1 MSFFARWT
9 RSLHPSTPRTA
20 RDSLEAVRASL
31 RVSAIKVVQQ
41 PTRSTTDHDALL
53 LALTAACTSSA
64 VAPRQITNA
73 LQRAT
78 TTAVASTSVCLL
90 NASSS
95 LHLLQP
101 KLESIHSGAF
111 LLDEAVTEVNDDEFD
126 EPPTSPISST
136 SSTSSSWSWD
146 FDDTPAVCES
156 PNSQSYQLKL
166 NTVDAWISRQLDL
179 DEDEEAD
186 AWDHGVALV
195 QAEEPA
201 ELEFDLS
208 LAELSE
214 SSEETGRRLR
224 RQTAR
229 LLTAMEAFLAT
240 IRPPPPPP
248 PSKYPYPA
256 YQHTCRLSWP
266 ADVPYPRFVALPPRR
281 PSDWIR
287 LSTSAAP
294 PPASSSTEI
303 EVADPLLL
311 YFGLVAQGKIRKD
324 DEQLR
329 ALVQIRKLHAELLD
343 YQPPVQLV
351 TLLDSIR
358 ELSPSSAKPA
368 SSAVSVLPAWPFRR
382 SALSELGQELSP
394 EEEEERR
401 QLLRL
406 SERDKT
412 TQLVKVLKAHEGL
425 EELDTPKGFLLTG
438 PPGTGKSLLMDL
450 FFQSLPV
457 PHKVRF
463 HYHAFLLSIYQSVHQ
478 ALEKQRLENEEEE
491 RRMNELFQQSGKG
504 GYPWSRREEM
514 KARAISKGW
523 QSVFAGGRSASD
535 PGLNTREFVLA
546 RVALDLIKTQGWLLA
561 FDEVQLVDI
570 AGAGLVSRVM
580 SWYWRL
586 GGVVVATS
594 NRVPE
599 DLYKQGIQRSTLS
612 PFLSALS
619 HRSPVLELSSPND
632 YRLVARSQNP
642 LSPESDAA
650 APGDFGTVEAWKRWG
665 TRSRG
670 WFVKGQEREWEDA
683 LSWVVGEE
691 SGTGE
696 ERSLS
701 VYGRKLRVPWA
712 KGGVARFSFK
722 DLCEKA
728 LGPADYIT
736 IGSEFH
742 TVIVDEVPVLP
753 LNAKNEA
760 RRLITLL
767 DALYETK
774 TRLLAFAEA
783 PIDSLFFPDAIRPS
797 PAAEA
802 PTPPTRSTS
811 SSVSASSSSAH
822 EGSQAPG
829 SSGPVHVLDHSLYSL
844 PPTSALAQSPAKAV
858 YQAQDA
864 AGEIVDALTEE
875 MIGDVQQDLEAPYR
889 PNISAYDQSE
899 GVAAYERDKARA
911 EERKAAV
918 NMLKKQETSRE
929 RQPIHPSAA
938 TPSFQS
944 LAIFTGEEERFAF
957 KRAVSRVH
965 EMSSAEYL
973 VTALHQPLPRAFRTW
988 ERSPSPSPSTASPGS
1003 DSPASAPP
1011 ARHSIG
1017 PKAPLPSGDKLSG
1030 VLDPSDLRMKWPE
1043 GMPPGD
1049 KEVDVR
1055 PGGDGDKP
1063 VLREEHV
1070 WGVREDWG
1078 KKAGRWGEGAAA
1090 YEKGRQ

>member
-1 MSFFARWT
+1 MLLKRFLG
-9 RSLHPSTPRTA
+9 RSLT
-20 RDSLEAVRASL
+20 
-31 RVSAIKVVQQ
+31 Q
-41 PTRSTTDHDALL
+41 PTRAI
-53 LALTAACTSSA
+53 ACTGWI
-64 VAPRQITNA
+64 R
-73 LQRAT
+73 L
-78 TTAVASTSVCLL
+78 
-90 NASSS
+90 
-95 LHLLQP
+95 
-101 KLESIHSGAF
+101 
-111 LLDEAVTEVNDDEFD
+111 
-126 EPPTSPISST
+126 SST
-136 SSTSSSWSWD
+136 
-146 FDDTPAVCES
+146 
-156 PNSQSYQLKL
+156 
-166 NTVDAWISRQLDL
+166 
-179 DEDEEAD
+179 
-186 AWDHGVALV
+186 
-195 QAEEPA
+195 
-201 ELEFDLS
+201 
-208 LAELSE
+208 LA
-214 SSEETGRRLR
+214 
-224 RQTAR
+224 A
-229 LLTAMEAFLAT
+229 
-240 IRPPPPPP
+240 PPP
-248 PSKYPYPA
+248 PSA
-256 YQHTCRLSWP
+256 
-266 ADVPYPRFVALPPRR
+266 
-281 PSDWIR
+281 
-287 LSTSAAP
+287 
-294 PPASSSTEI
+294 STEI

-358 ELSPSSAKPA
+358 ELSPSSADPA

-406 SERDKT
+406 SEREKT
-412 TQLVKVLKAHEGL
+412 TQLVKVLNAHEGL

-619 HRSPVLELSSPND
+619 HRSPVLELCSPND

-642 LSPESDAA
+642 LTPESDAA

-691 SGTGE
+691 KGKGE
-696 ERSLS
+696 ERTLG
-701 VYGRKLRVPWA
+701 VYGRKLNVPWA

-722 DLCEKA
+722 ELCEKA

-742 TVIVDEVPVLP
+742 TVILDNVPVLP

-783 PIDSLFFPDAIRPS
+783 PIGSLFFPDAIHPTPTAESPS
-797 PAAEA
+797 
-802 PTPPTRSTS
+802 PPTRSTS
-811 SSVSASSSSAH
+811 SSTSASSSSAH

-829 SSGPVHVLDHSLYSL
+829 SSGPVHVLDHLLYSL
-844 PPTSALAQSPAKAV
+844 PPTSALARSPAKTA
-858 YQAQDA
+858 YQAEDA

-875 MIGDVQQDLEAPYR
+875 MLGDVQQDLEAPYR
-889 PNISAYDQSE
+889 PNISAYDQSQ

-918 NMLKKQETSRE
+918 DVLKKEDTTNK

-973 VTALHQPLPRAFRTW
+973 VTAIHQPLPRAFRTW
-988 ERSPSPSPSTASPGS
+988 ERSHSSAAPGS
-1003 DSPASAPP
+1003 PAPGPDSPPLP
-1011 ARHSIG
+1011 AAAQHSIG
-1017 PKAPLPSGDKLSG
+1017 PKEPLPSGGESDKLSG

-1055 PGGDGDKP
+1055 GDKP

-1078 KKAGRWGEGAAA
+1078 KRAGRWGQGAAV
-1090 YEKGRQ
+1090 YEKGKR

>member
-1 MSFFARWT
+1 MLLRRLHG
-9 RSLHPSTPRTA
+9 RSLTR
-20 RDSLEAVRASL
+20 
-31 RVSAIKVVQQ
+31 
-41 PTRSTTDHDALL
+41 PTRAI
-53 LALTAACTSSA
+53 ACTSWI
-64 VAPRQITNA
+64 R
-73 LQRAT
+73 L
-78 TTAVASTSVCLL
+78 
-90 NASSS
+90 
-95 LHLLQP
+95 
-101 KLESIHSGAF
+101 
-111 LLDEAVTEVNDDEFD
+111 
-126 EPPTSPISST
+126 SST
-136 SSTSSSWSWD
+136 
-146 FDDTPAVCES
+146 
-156 PNSQSYQLKL
+156 
-166 NTVDAWISRQLDL
+166 
-179 DEDEEAD
+179 
-186 AWDHGVALV
+186 
-195 QAEEPA
+195 
-201 ELEFDLS
+201 
-208 LAELSE
+208 LA
-214 SSEETGRRLR
+214 
-224 RQTAR
+224 A
-229 LLTAMEAFLAT
+229 
-240 IRPPPPPP
+240 PPP
-248 PSKYPYPA
+248 PSA
-256 YQHTCRLSWP
+256 
-266 ADVPYPRFVALPPRR
+266 
-281 PSDWIR
+281 
-287 LSTSAAP
+287 
-294 PPASSSTEI
+294 STEI

-358 ELSPSSAKPA
+358 ELSPSSADPA

-406 SERDKT
+406 SEREKT

-463 HYHAFLLSIYQSVHQ
+463 HYHAYLLSIYQSVRP
-478 ALEKQRLENEEEE
+478 AL
-491 RRMNELFQQSGKG
+491 QS
-504 GYPWSRREEM
+504 
-514 KARAISKGW
+514 
-523 QSVFAGGRSASD
+523 
-535 PGLNTREFVLA
+535 L
-546 RVALDLIKTQGWLLA
+546 ALDLIKTQGWLLA

-619 HRSPVLELSSPND
+619 HRSPVLELCSPND

-642 LSPESDAA
+642 LTPESDAA

-691 SGTGE
+691 KGRGE
-696 ERSLS
+696 ERTLS
-701 VYGRKLRVPWA
+701 VYGRKLNVPWA

-722 DLCEKA
+722 ELCEKA

-742 TVIVDEVPVLP
+742 TVILDNVPVLP

-783 PIDSLFFPDAIRPS
+783 PIGSLFFPDAIRPTPTAES
-797 PAAEA
+797 PS
-802 PTPPTRSTS
+802 PPTRSTS
-811 SSVSASSSSAH
+811 SPTSASSSSAH

-829 SSGPVHVLDHSLYSL
+829 SSGPVHVLDHLLYSL
-844 PPTSALAQSPAKAV
+844 PPASALARSPAKTA

-875 MIGDVQQDLEAPYR
+875 MLGDVQQDLEAPYR

-918 NMLKKQETSRE
+918 DVLKKEDTTKE

-944 LAIFTGEEERFAF
+944 EEERFAF

-973 VTALHQPLPRAFRTW
+973 VTAIHQPLPPAFRTW
-988 ERSPSPSPSTASPGS
+988 ERSHSSAAAGSPALDPASP
-1003 DSPASAPP
+1003 PPP
-1011 ARHSIG
+1011 AAAQHSIG
-1017 PKAPLPSGDKLSG
+1017 PKEPLPSGGESDKLSG

-1055 PGGDGDKP
+1055 GDKP

-1078 KKAGRWGEGAAA
+1078 KRAGRWGQGAAA
-1090 YEKGRQ
+1090 YEKGKR